1 MAPMKLTHAAALLSL
16 ALATTTAFGCG
27 ADDGGRNDGP
37 GGASGKADDLDDD
50 TDGGPSGLAHRDWV
64 VTCDELAERI
74 TDRTNDAR
82 VDEEVAAQRNRQ
94 NCLGLA
100 NDSVV
105 DVIDNG
111 LTNIESADAGRTESR
126 FVTYRDA
133 MQDLCNAFVE
143 ASPGA
148 LDKTGALLSQRCTA
162 DGERNLADI
171 IDAYVALSTDA
182 ITIPESRNLYGGCYD
197 AFDDEGAVGHAAE
210 VDALESLAA
219 CLQQDNDAMRMT
231 VMDKIV
237 ANFPGRSP
245 SDLDDETYRYL
256 RGAQDAI
263 DNLCSTVAFV
273 GDATDDAFVESQYS
287 LCIVAGN
294 AQIGELAASVDAE
307 LIGDGGSAGGDTGGS
322 DSGGSDGGSDS
333 GGATGT
339 GG

>member
-1 MAPMKLTHAAALLSL
+1 MTSMKSTHVASLLSL
-16 ALATTTAFGCG
+16 ALAVTALGCG
-27 ADDGGRNDGP
+27 TDDAGRDDGP

-64 VTCDELAERI
+64 LTCDELAERI
-74 TDRTNDAR
+74 TDRTNEAR
-82 VDEEVAAQRNRQ
+82 VDEVVSAERNRQ

-100 NDSVV
+100 NDSVIE
-105 DVIDNG
+105 VIDNG
-111 LTNIESADAGRTESR
+111 LTNVESGEAGRTESR
-126 FVTYRDA
+126 FITYRDA

-148 LDKTGALLSQRCTA
+148 LDKTGSLLSQRCSA

-171 IDAYVALSTDA
+171 IDAYVALSTDP
-182 ITIPESRNLYGGCYD
+182 ITIAESRALYGGCYD

-210 VDALESLAA
+210 VAALESLAT

-237 ANFPGRSP
+237 ENFPGRSP
-245 SDLDDETYRYL
+245 GDLDDETYRYL

-263 DNLCSTVAFV
+263 DNLCSTVALV
-273 GDATDDAFVESQYS
+273 GDATDDAFIESQYS

-294 AQIGELAASVDAE
+294 SQIGELAASVNAE
-307 LIGDGGSAGGDTGGS
+307 LIGDGGSAGGDDMGGT
-322 DSGGSDGGSDS
+322 DSGGSDGGST
-333 GGATGT
+333 GGT
-339 GG
+339 GGTGG